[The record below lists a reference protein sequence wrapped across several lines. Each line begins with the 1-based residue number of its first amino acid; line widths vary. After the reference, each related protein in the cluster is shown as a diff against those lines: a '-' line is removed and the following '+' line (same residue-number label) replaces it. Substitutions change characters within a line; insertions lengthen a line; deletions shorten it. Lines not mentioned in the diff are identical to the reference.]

1 MKTDTPLLP
10 DGVAESWFHVHA
22 GGEVWTSRVCRGAD
36 LLNVLDELVGT
47 DERDAE
53 HLANADNWY
62 VLDGKCRS
70 ISIACGEDP
79 DIEITMI
86 EDRGFAALAEH
97 YTQLRNLL
105 TGFVRLTNNEGKDGW
120 RVTLEY
126 DNYHDGAR
134 VIDAD
139 GKVIAECYD
148 SMSDDG
154 EECGDRQCIEAMRR
168 AVCGIKPGDCEL
180 DELRPYG
187 TAETA
192 GTCGHTGSAS
202 IIRKP

>member
-1 MKTDTPLLP
+1 MKTDIPTLP
-10 DGVAESWFHVHA
+10 PGVAEAWFHVHA

-36 LLNVLDELVGT
+36 LPKVLAELMVLDQHEI
-47 DERDAE
+47 DR
-53 HLANADNWY
+53 LANADSWY

-70 ISIACGEDP
+70 ISFACGEDP
-79 DIEITMI
+79 DLEVTMI

-97 YTQLRNLL
+97 AQQLRQLL
-105 TGFVRLTNNEGKDGW
+105 TGFVRLTNNEGKAGW
-120 RVTLEY
+120 RVTLDY

-168 AVCGIKPGDCEL
+168 AALGIKP
-180 DELRPYG
+180 
-187 TAETA
+187 AA
-192 GTCGHTGSAS
+192 
-202 IIRKP
+202 